1 MKLLRMNP
9 HHPLSQAQAS
19 TAAGFTLIELM
30 ISMSMGL
37 IILLGMMMMFT
48 SDAKVA
54 STLASR
60 TERLGDL
67 YLASQIMQSQL
78 RNAQTGSISWASNV
92 LTYTDRDNNL
102 GYFEYQRTSTDRLYW
117 WRPTFP
123 KFREMIRDLDTTPD
137 PVTGLLTG
145 MTVTSSGTPKTW
157 QITLKA
163 SFKNE
168 DRADK
173 TMQVSFKVWARNK

>member
-1 MKLLRMNP
+1 MKSVQMNQRYPLL
-9 HHPLSQAQAS
+9 QEQKS
-19 TAAGFTLIELM
+19 TTTGFTLIELM
-30 ISMSMGL
+30 IAMSMGL

-78 RNAQTGSISWASNV
+78 RNAKTNSISWASNV
-92 LTYTDRDNNL
+92 LTYTDQDDNL
-102 GYFEYQRTSTDRLYW
+102 GYFQYKWGNPDRLGW
-117 WRPTFP
+117 RRPTFSNYQ
-123 KFREMIRDLDTTPD
+123 EMIRDLDTTI
-137 PVTGLLTG
+137 G
-145 MTVTSSGTPKTW
+145 MVVTSSGNPKTW
-157 QITLKA
+157 QVTLKA
-163 SFKNE
+163 SFKDE
-168 DRADK
+168 DRQDA